1 MKDEL
6 FLINLMI
13 VITFFTDL
21 WGNSKKLAYHNIMQI
36 QHGIFVVTEDTT
48 NNKHSIVT
56 VNDTM
61 KENSGNVVVQYS
73 NCITTLFTE
82 SFNIAVST
90 QIIIRNIPVKIKLS
104 MWLIYYTSE
113 KEKYSSHYLLR

>member
-1 MKDEL
+1 
-6 FLINLMI
+6 MI

-21 WGNSKKLAYHNIMQI
+21 RGNSKKLAYHNIMQI

-48 NNKHSIVT
+48 NNKHSIVA

-82 SFNIAVST
+82 SFNITVST
-90 QIIIRNIPVKIKLS
+90 QIIISNIPVKIKLS

-113 KEKYSSHYLLR
+113 KEKYSSHYLVRLVR